1 MRITNHRRS
10 LPKIAKVESETPVIV
25 EKKVVKPKKT
35 ISEDRIKN
43 IDILTMAE
51 QEEI

>member
-1 MRITNHRRS
+1 MRITNHRRL
-10 LPKIAKVESETPVIV
+10 LPKVAKVESEKLVIV
-25 EKKVVKPKKT
+25 EKKVEKPKKT

-43 IDILTMAE
+43 IDVLTMAE

>member
-10 LPKIAKVESETPVIV
+10 LPKAAKVEDEKLVIV

>member
-10 LPKIAKVESETPVIV
+10 LPKVVKVKSEKPVIV
-25 EKKVVKPKKT
+25 ERKVAKLKKT
-35 ISEDRIKN
+35 ISEDEVKN
-43 IDILTMAE
+43 IDILTIAE

>member
-10 LPKIAKVESETPVIV
+10 LPKIAKVKSETPVIV

-35 ISEDRIKN
+35 ISENKIKN
-43 IDILTMAE
+43 IDILTISE

>member
-10 LPKIAKVESETPVIV
+10 LPKVAKVKSETSVIV
-25 EKKVVKPKKT
+25 EKKVAKPKKT

-43 IDILTMAE
+43 IDILTVAE

>member
-10 LPKIAKVESETPVIV
+10 LPKVAKVKSETPAIV

-43 IDILTMAE
+43 IDILTTAE